1 MSDHPVLDIA
11 RELLK
16 FKGSTTITEIAR
28 IGDMKPLR
36 VLQVMNKNKAH
47 TKVASNGKIL
57 SVHPEKTKRGQLLLA
72 VDRYYSIQSYGAWAH
87 EGDQI
92 VFEGRDEL
100 RNSLKRPH
108 TTGGLGDSY
117 TIEIIEATADNVHA
131 VRKAGL
137 VEWKELEREI
147 DDSLWEE

>member
-1 MSDHPVLDIA
+1 MSEKPILDTA
-11 RELLK
+11 RQLLK
-16 FKGSTTITEIAR
+16 FKGGTTISEIAR
-28 IGDMKPLR
+28 MAGVKPLK
-36 VLQVMNKNKAH
+36 VL
-47 TKVASNGKIL
+47 KVLNDNLEHIKRNSAGKIL

-72 VDRYYSIQSYGAWAH
+72 VDRYYHIQSYGAWAH

-108 TTGGLGDSY
+108 VTGGLGDSY
-117 TIEIIEATADNVHA
+117 TIEIIEATKDNIKA
-131 VRKAGL
+131 VRDAGL

-147 DDSLWEE
+147 DDSLWRE